1 MIRKL
6 IIKDIA
12 CFNENGQEFDN
23 LAKINFLY
31 GVNGSGKTVI
41 SETIANVYIFPQC
54 SIEWENNIPLKT
66 LVYNK
71 PFAEN
76 NLFQTDEIKGVFTLG
91 EKSKKIEENIIENK
105 KKIDKLEENSIKLNG
120 TKEEKKKEQE
130 SNENFFIEKSWSIK
144 QKYDIYFLKAFEGY
158 RGSRNDFKNKILSEI
173 KNNNSELKSLED
185 LKEKSETIFKH
196 DLEKTNN
203 IGLIN
208 LDGLKEL
215 ENAPVFF
222 LEIVGKEDVDI
233 AEMIKKLNNSDWVQQ
248 GITFYEQNNGIC
260 PFCQKPTTSN
270 FKKQLEDYFD
280 DTYNQQLKKVKQ
292 LLIDY
297 KNKVEDITEQINHLL
312 NLENNSLDKET
323 ISKEKEML
331 EVQFSNTKNRIENK
345 IKEPSMI
352 VEIDSMVNILSKI
365 NKIVTYANDE
375 IEENNKIVKNID
387 MEKTILTSQIWRF
400 IISEID
406 SDYQTYMKKN
416 SDIKKAIESISEQ
429 IKNIAKQKGNL
440 NDEIDDLES
449 KIMSIKPT
457 VNAINKQLSS
467 FGFTGF
473 KLKESEKKGNYKLIR
488 ENGDDAKT
496 TLSEGEKT
504 FISFL
509 YFYHLLY
516 GSADEDTITANK
528 IVVFDDPIC
537 SLDSDVLFIV
547 SNLIKNIIKKVRN
560 DEGMIKQVF
569 VFTHNVYFH
578 NEVTFISSKEN
589 NNNRKD
595 TTFKILRKSGDIST
609 MYDYDTNPIK
619 SSYELLWQEVKEAKS
634 NPRITIPNT
643 LRRIIENYFKIL
655 GGIDTTDLVNKFEG
669 EEKIICQCLISWIN
683 KGSHVINDDLYVENS
698 TETQIKYLEIFKK
711 IFEKSDHIAH
721 YNMMMKKG
729 SDSNN

>member
-6 IIKDIA
+6 IIKNVP
-12 CFNENGQEFDN
+12 CFNKNGQECDN
-23 LAKINFLY
+23 FAKINFLY
-31 GVNGSGKTVI
+31 GANGSGKTTI
-41 SETIANVYIFPQC
+41 SEIIANAYIFPQC

-76 NLFQTDEIKGVFTLG
+76 NLFQADEIKGVFTLG
-91 EKSKKIEENIIENK
+91 EKSKKIEEKITENK
-105 KKIDKLEENSIKLNG
+105 KMINKIEEDSIKLNG
-120 TKEEKKKEQE
+120 TKEEKIKEQE
-130 SNENFFIEKSWSIK
+130 FNENWFIEKCWSIK
-144 QKYDIYFLKAFEGY
+144 RKYDTCFLKAFEGY
-158 RGSRNDFKNKILSEI
+158 MGSKNDFKSKVLSEI
-173 KNNNSELKSLED
+173 KNNNSELKLFED

-196 DLEKTNN
+196 DLGEIND
-203 IGLIN
+203 IDLIN
-208 LDGLKEL
+208 LDGLDEL
-215 ENAPVFF
+215 ENSSVFF
-222 LEIVGKEDVDI
+222 LKIIGKEDVNI

-248 GITFYEQNNGIC
+248 GIDFYKQNNDIC
-260 PFCQKPTTSN
+260 PFCQKPTASN
-270 FKKQLEDYFD
+270 FNQQLEDYFD
-280 DTYNQQLKKVKQ
+280 DTYNQQLKEVKQ

-297 KNKVEDITEQINHLL
+297 KNKVENIVEQINDLL
-312 NLENNSLDKET
+312 NLEENFLDKEI
-323 ISKEKEML
+323 ISKEKEMI
-331 EVQFSNTKNRIENK
+331 EVQFSNNENRIENK
-345 IKEPSMI
+345 IKEPSI
-352 VEIDSMVNILSKI
+352 IIKIDSIVNILNKI
-365 NKIVTYANDE
+365 NNIIANANNK

-387 MEKTILTSQIWRF
+387 KEKTILISQIWCF
-400 IISEID
+400 IISDID

-429 IKNIAKQKGNL
+429 MKNIDKQKRNL

-449 KIMSIKPT
+449 KIVSIKPT
-457 VNAINKQLSS
+457 INAINKQLSS
-467 FGFTGF
+467 FGFTSF

-509 YFYHLLY
+509 YFYYLLY
-516 GSADEDTITANK
+516 GSADEDSITTNK

-537 SLDSDVLFIV
+537 SLDSDILFIV
-547 SNLIKNIIKKVRN
+547 SNLIKNIIKEVRS
-560 DEGMIKQVF
+560 DEGIIKQVF

-578 NEVTFISSKEN
+578 NEVTFISSREN

-595 TTFKILRKSGDIST
+595 TTFKILRKSDDIST
-609 MYDYDTNPIK
+609 IYDYDTNPIK
-619 SSYELLWQEVKEAKS
+619 SSYELLWQEVREAES

-655 GGIDTTDLVNKFEG
+655 GGIDEADLVNKFEG
-669 EEKIICQCLISWIN
+669 KEKIICRCLISWMN
-683 KGSHVINDDLYVENS
+683 EGSHIINDDLYIESSV
-698 TETQIKYLEIFKK
+698 ETQAKYLEIFKN
-711 IFEKSDHIAH
+711 IFKKSDHIAH

>member
-6 IIKDIA
+6 IIKNVP
-12 CFNENGQEFDN
+12 CFNKNGQECDN
-23 LAKINFLY
+23 FAKINFLY
-31 GVNGSGKTVI
+31 GANGSGKTTI
-41 SETIANVYIFPQC
+41 SEIIANAYIFPQC

-76 NLFQTDEIKGVFTLG
+76 NLFQADEIKGVFTLG
-91 EKSKKIEENIIENK
+91 EKSKKIEEKIIENK
-105 KKIDKLEENSIKLNG
+105 KMIDKIKENSIKLNG

-130 SNENFFIEKSWSIK
+130 SNENWFIEKCWSIK

-158 RGSRNDFKNKILSEI
+158 RGSRNDFKNKILSET
-173 KNNNSELKSLED
+173 KNNISELKSFED
-185 LKEKSETIFKH
+185 LKEKSEMIFKH
-196 DLEKTNN
+196 DLKEINS
-203 IGLIN
+203 IDLIN
-208 LDGLKEL
+208 LDGLDEL

-222 LEIVGKEDVDI
+222 LKIIGKKDVNI

-248 GITFYEQNNGIC
+248 GIAFYKQNNGIC
-260 PFCQKPTTSN
+260 PFCQKPTTLN

-280 DTYNQQLKKVKQ
+280 DSYNQQLEEVKQ

-297 KNKVEDITEQINHLL
+297 KNKVESITEQINHLL
-312 NLENNSLDKET
+312 NLEDNFLDKET

-331 EVQFSNTKNRIENK
+331 EVQFSNNKNRIENK
-345 IKEPSMI
+345 VKEPSI
-352 VEIDSMVNILSKI
+352 IIEIDSMVNILNKI
-365 NKIVTYANDE
+365 NNIVINANNE
-375 IEENNKIVKNID
+375 IEKNNEIVKNID
-387 MEKTILTSQIWRF
+387 KEKTILISQIWRF
-400 IISEID
+400 IISDID
-406 SDYQTYMKKN
+406 SDYQIYMKKN

-429 IKNIAKQKGNL
+429 IKNIDKQKRNL
-440 NDEIDDLES
+440 DDEIGDLES
-449 KIMSIKPT
+449 KIVSIKPT
-457 VNAINKQLSS
+457 INAINKRLSS
-467 FGFTGF
+467 FGFTSF
-473 KLKESEKKGNYKLIR
+473 KLEKSEKKGNYKLIR

-509 YFYHLLY
+509 YFYHLLH
-516 GSADEDTITANK
+516 GSADEDTITADK

-547 SNLIKNIIKKVRN
+547 SNLIKNIIKEVRN
-560 DEGMIKQVF
+560 DEGIIKQVF

-578 NEVTFISSKEN
+578 NEVTFISSREN

-595 TTFKILRKSGDIST
+595 TTFKILRKSDDIST
-609 MYDYDTNPIK
+609 IYDYDTNPIK
-619 SSYELLWQEVKEAKS
+619 SSYELLWQEVREAES

-655 GGIDTTDLVNKFEG
+655 GGIDTIDLINQFKG
-669 EEKIICQCLISWIN
+669 EEKIICQSLISWIN
-683 KGSHVINDDLYVENS
+683 EGSHVISDDLYVES
-698 TETQIKYLEIFKK
+698 SIETQAKYLEVFKNIFKK
-711 IFEKSDHIAH
+711 SGHIAH
-721 YNMMMKKG
+721 YNMMMEKG